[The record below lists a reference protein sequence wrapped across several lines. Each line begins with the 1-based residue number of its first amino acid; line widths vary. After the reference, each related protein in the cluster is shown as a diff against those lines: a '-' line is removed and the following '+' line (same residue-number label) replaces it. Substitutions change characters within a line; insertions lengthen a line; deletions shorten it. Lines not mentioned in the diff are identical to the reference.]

1 MRGSKMLVTFKSKAY
16 GDVTMFGD
24 VALKLIRIMGHGGTV
39 PGAIGADEIE
49 LSLGRLR
56 AAVQADKELN
66 AGKAEELH
74 DGEEGGHRVSL
85 AQRAV
90 PLIEMLEAAERLGAP
105 VMWGS

>member
-1 MRGSKMLVTFKSKAY
+1 MIVTFKSKAHA
-16 GDVTMFGD
+16 DVIMFGE
-24 VALKLIRIMGHGGTV
+24 VATKLIRIMGHGGTV
-39 PGAIGADEIE
+39 PGAIGADEIGF
-49 LSLGRLR
+49 SLGRLR

-66 AGKAEELH
+66 AGKAEEP
-74 DGEEGGHRVSL
+74 DDPQEGGDRVSL